1 VIDMAEYVRVGKRG
15 TLVIPAEARRRY
27 GFEEGDMLV
36 MEDSAQGL
44 LLKPLRAYEL
54 EVYTPERS
62 AEFMLN
68 NAVDAAEF
76 DAALAE
82 VRAMGLDPDAI
93 PHQPRPPA

>member
-1 VIDMAEYVRVGKRG
+1 MAEYVRVGKRG

-93 PHQPRPPA
+93 PHQPRPTA

>member
-1 VIDMAEYVRVGKRG
+1 MAEYVRVGKRG

-27 GFEEGDMLV
+27 GFAEGDMLV

-93 PHQPRPPA
+93 PHQPSPPA